1 MAYTDLLNETLD
13 DLAATL
19 ATITGL
25 RVVTNPQ
32 NINPP
37 CVFLDAP
44 SFTAFNFN
52 IVKMTFMARIIGS
65 GPGNETNL
73 RNLLNIASQLLAKK
87 VAVLDGRATYV
98 TIGGQELAAY
108 DLTINIQGQTA

>member
-1 MAYTDLLNETLD
+1 MAYTDLFNETLD
-13 DLAATL
+13 DLATVL
-19 ATITGL
+19 GTITGL

-52 IVKMTFMARIIGS
+52 IVKMTFVARIIGS
-65 GPGNETNL
+65 GPGNEQNL
-73 RNLLNIASQLLAKK
+73 RNLLNIASKLLAKN

-108 DLTINIQGQTA
+108 DVTINIEGQTA

>member
-1 MAYTDLLNETLD
+1 MAYTDLFNETLD
-13 DLAATL
+13 DLATL
-19 ATITGL
+19 LGSITGL

-37 CVFLDAP
+37 CDFIDAP
-44 SFTAFNFN
+44 SFTAFNYN
-52 IVKMTFMARIIGS
+52 IVKMTFVVRLLGS
-65 GPGNETNL
+65 GPGNEQNL
-73 RNLLNIASQLLAKK
+73 RNLLNMASKILAKN

-108 DLTINIQGQTA
+108 DLTINIEAQTA